1 MQLILFHHQNYCSS
15 LDLDDFCAFNTHLCY
30 LLEIYMVRFYPFRTG
45 CDQRNNTNTPKGET
59 MSKML
64 KGARPA
70 AEAAVISVAIVIA
83 ALAIPAAILYA
94 AV

>member
-1 MQLILFHHQNYCSS
+1 MLRYAPHWRGSGQSH
-15 LDLDDFCAFNTHLCY
+15 
-30 LLEIYMVRFYPFRTG
+30 
-45 CDQRNNTNTPKGET
+45 NTNAPEEET

-64 KGARPA
+64 KEARPV

-83 ALAIPAAILYA
+83 ALAVPAAILYA

>member
-1 MQLILFHHQNYCSS
+1 MQIYVL
-15 LDLDDFCAFNTHLCY
+15 LC
-30 LLEIYMVRFYPFRTG
+30 VPHSKASV
-45 CDQRNNTNTPKGET
+45 QWHNTNAPEEET

-64 KGARPA
+64 KEARPV

-83 ALAIPAAILYA
+83 ALAVPAAILYA

>member
-1 MQLILFHHQNYCSS
+1 MHPALDRERPVTQHQRP
-15 LDLDDFCAFNTHLCY
+15 
-30 LLEIYMVRFYPFRTG
+30 EE
-45 CDQRNNTNTPKGET
+45 ET

-64 KGARPA
+64 KEARPV

-83 ALAIPAAILYA
+83 ALAVPAAILYA